1 MTSPDFSNSGFIA
14 AASDALRALMV
25 DLAKPRILTEGEVL
39 FYQGDVGETL
49 FAVGSGK
56 LEISLLSPEGT
67 KLILAI
73 MHEGDILGEIALFAP
88 GPRTATVTALL
99 PSVVWGVKN
108 ADVLTALRLN
118 ADLQMD
124 MIELAGQR
132 MRWMDQQYS
141 EQIFLDVPTRM
152 ARRILYLLGPYD
164 TELRMSQHDLASF
177 VAVTRETV
185 SKTLSIWKKTGVI
198 ALGRGS
204 ITVIDRAGLKELSE
218 NTTFR

>member
-1 MTSPDFSNSGFIA
+1 MPPPDFSNSGFIA
-14 AASDALRALMV
+14 AASDALRTLMI
-25 DLAKPRILTEGEVL
+25 DLAKPKTLVAGDVL
-39 FYQGDVGETL
+39 FSQGDVGETL
-49 FAVGSGK
+49 FGVASGK

-88 GPRTATVTALL
+88 GPRTATVTALA

-108 ADVLTALRLN
+108 TDVLAALRSN
-118 ADLQMD
+118 PDLQMD

-132 MRWMDQQYS
+132 MRWMGQQYS
-141 EQIFLDVPTRM
+141 EQIFVDVPTRL
-152 ARRILYLLGPYD
+152 ARRILYLLGPHD

-177 VAVTRETV
+177 VGVTRETV

-204 ITVIDRAGLKELSE
+204 IMILDRAELNKLSE
-218 NTTFR
+218 NTVFR